1 MHGPIVLTDLTAGYN
16 RHPAVHHVSGRF
28 EPGSLTAIVGPNG
41 SGKSTLLKAL
51 VGLLAPMGGKI
62 DRGGLS
68 PRELGYLPQM
78 SEIDRSFPITVL
90 DMVCLG
96 HWNSLGAFGRMT
108 PGHWEAARQALAS
121 VGLTGFEARAIG
133 SLSAGQFQRVL
144 FARLLLR
151 DAPFLL
157 LDEPFTAVDA
167 KTTADLMRL
176 ILELNRA
183 GRTVAAVIHDLDQ
196 ARANFPSALLLAREM
211 IAWGP
216 TPQTLT
222 PDALEAARCMA
233 EAWDEH
239 APPCPGTPS

>member
-28 EPGSLTAIVGPNG
+28 EPGSLTAVVGPNG

-51 VGLLAPMGGKI
+51 VGLLPLMGGKI
-62 DRGGLS
+62 DLGGLI

-78 SEIDRSFPITVL
+78 SEIDRSFPVTVL
-90 DMVCLG
+90 DMASLG

-108 PGHWEAARQALAS
+108 PAHYAAARQALAS
-121 VGLTGFEARAIG
+121 VGLAGFETRPIG
-133 SLSAGQFQRVL
+133 TLSAGQFQRVL

-151 DAPFLL
+151 DAPVIL

-167 KTTADLMRL
+167 KTTDDLLRL

-196 ARANFPSALLLAREM
+196 ARAHFPSALLLAREA
-211 IAWGP
+211 IAWGA
-216 TPQTLT
+216 TENTLT

-233 EAWDEH
+233 EAWDEN
-239 APPCPGTPS
+239 APPCPGIHP